1 MRTLIILCCVFVFFV
16 GCQPAAVYTSGS
28 TPHQRKATYM
38 VASWYGEPFHGRIT
52 ANGEIYD
59 MYKYTAA
66 HRTLPFGTKLRL
78 INEETNKEAIVVIN
92 DRGPVPRDRDIDVSY
107 QTAQTLDFVNK
118 GITRLRVIYLQ

>member
-1 MRTLIILCCVFVFFV
+1 MKKLLFCACLGFIILL
-16 GCQPAAVYTSGS
+16 GCQPASVYTSGA
-28 TPHQRKATYM
+28 TRYRKNVYM

-52 ANGEIYD
+52 ANGEVYD

-78 INEETNKEAIVVIN
+78 INEENGKEIEVVIN

-107 QTAQTLDFVNK
+107 QTAVALDFVNK
-118 GITRLRVIYLQ
+118 GITRLRVVML